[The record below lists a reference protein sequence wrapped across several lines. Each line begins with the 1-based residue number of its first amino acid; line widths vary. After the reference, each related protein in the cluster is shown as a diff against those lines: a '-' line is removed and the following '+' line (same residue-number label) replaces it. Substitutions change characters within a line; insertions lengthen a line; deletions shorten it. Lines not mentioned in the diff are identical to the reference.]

1 MFRRITSSRMGLGA
15 ALLVWLSFALMLVV
29 QPTAAWALTIDIN
42 QFSLFLWSPAVN
54 TAINGT
60 SALQQDIIIGPNNLS
75 GGPFSDF
82 ISQGFSVSVTN
93 GLNANNL
100 GTVSITVGNPTG
112 TAFAPANLIALLD
125 ADIVST
131 PGGADNNQDSSGPSF
146 TPVGADGFQ
155 VDNPL
160 GGILGNILAGTLDN
174 TDHIGAGPDDV
185 SLALLYSLSGGL
197 GANQQINAI
206 FSLSSLDNG
215 GLHQFRLDTELFFNA
230 GVVLSNIDPGNDP
243 GNPAP
248 TPEPGTLVLLG
259 TGAGLTVF
267 GRLRRYLRRGRAV
280 KAGLVVLLAAL
291 ASVSL
296 IGVAQAQVDALPN
309 LTPHVGDP
317 RLEPIPA
324 VPLRLKNIAVLGSRQ
339 GVIDSNV
346 LFMRFP
352 PRVNG
357 QNMSDGDKHA
367 DMYVLYNAA
376 TGQKIN
382 QPPVIEAVPFPLTT
396 NELVARKF
404 TAVWELHALLVDPSY
419 DPNNLETRIDSAF
432 KVATSPYSIA
442 DVQTNIFL
450 NCPIVPD
457 GTTLDPVP
465 GGPVANEPTVR
476 EAFFE
481 SQIVHFVPYDVE
493 DGGFNPQVLFI
504 FKDANGNILP
514 SADTP
519 RIITAKSPGDPFY
532 SSIWEVWA
540 VTVPTGFDI
549 STITSAK
556 QIVDNGVQKFPVS
569 STGIRMNC
577 PVVSINGVAF
587 PFEDAFALLD
597 RLLHQGPGGAF
608 DPNIRTPIGFPEAQ
622 FTTARTFMITEINP
636 PVLVLNG
643 LPLEENPNSLFFPL
657 AARFPII
664 DPNGKGNVVPLIFN
678 DPFQTDSSG
687 PNSVPGSA
695 GRIRISQADLDS
707 ALATL
712 DQLPEPLENNIM
724 NLINAGLLD
733 PMWAPF
739 GVTAYQ
745 ERLALVGRALFEMVW
760 PPEFITRAAQLA
772 AAKAAGC
779 VPASATSVSM
789 AQAIACDLDAD
800 GVRNELSPGEVTA
813 LVAFMA
819 NLPVPRQA
827 DDDEMF
833 THLGLS
839 PLDAYE
845 GRSIFRK
852 TMATGGARCASCHTV
867 FRPFLNGTTLNLTN
881 PETPGVIPIQV

>member
-29 QPTAAWALTIDIN
+29 QPTTAWALTIDIN

-131 PGGADNNQDSSGPSF
+131 PGGTDNNQDSSGPSF

-243 GNPAP
+243 GNP

-296 IGVAQAQVDALPN
+296 IGIAQAQVDALPN

-481 SQIVHFVPYDVE
+481 SQIVHFAPYDVE

-519 RIITAKSPGDPFY
+519 RIITAKSPGDSFY

-540 VTVPTGFDI
+540 VTVPTAFDI
-549 STITSAK
+549 ATNTPAK
-556 QIVDNGVQKFPVS
+556 QIGGNG
-569 STGIRMNC
+569 
-577 PVVSINGVAF
+577 A
-587 PFEDAFALLD
+587 
-597 RLLHQGPGGAF
+597 
-608 DPNIRTPIGFPEAQ
+608 
-622 FTTARTFMITEINP
+622 
-636 PVLVLNG
+636 
-643 LPLEENPNSLFFPL
+643 
-657 AARFPII
+657 
-664 DPNGKGNVVPLIFN
+664 
-678 DPFQTDSSG
+678 
-687 PNSVPGSA
+687 
-695 GRIRISQADLDS
+695 
-707 ALATL
+707 
-712 DQLPEPLENNIM
+712 
-724 NLINAGLLD
+724 
-733 PMWAPF
+733 
-739 GVTAYQ
+739 
-745 ERLALVGRALFEMVW
+745 
-760 PPEFITRAAQLA
+760 
-772 AAKAAGC
+772 
-779 VPASATSVSM
+779 
-789 AQAIACDLDAD
+789 
-800 GVRNELSPGEVTA
+800 
-813 LVAFMA
+813 
-819 NLPVPRQA
+819 
-827 DDDEMF
+827 
-833 THLGLS
+833 
-839 PLDAYE
+839 
-845 GRSIFRK
+845 
-852 TMATGGARCASCHTV
+852 
-867 FRPFLNGTTLNLTN
+867 
-881 PETPGVIPIQV
+881 

>member
-29 QPTAAWALTIDIN
+29 QPTTAWALTIDIN
-42 QFSLFLWSPAVN
+42 QFSLFLSSPAVN

-243 GNPAP
+243 GNP

-324 VPLRLKNIAVLGSRQ
+324 VPLRLKNIPVLGSRQ

-450 NCPIVPD
+450 NCPIVPA
-457 GTTLDPVP
+457 GTVLDPVP
-465 GGPVANEPTVR
+465 GGPVANEPTVM

-481 SQIVHFVPYDVE
+481 GEVVNFVPYDIE
-493 DGGFNPQVLFI
+493 DGGFNPQILYI
-504 FKDANGNILP
+504 FKTPDGQVITDDNGIP
-514 SADTP
+514 K
-519 RIITAKSPGDPFY
+519 IITAKAPGDSFY
-532 SSIWEVWA
+532 ASIWDVWA
-540 VTVPTGFDI
+540 VTVP
-549 STITSAK
+549 SASVAATITSAK
-556 QIVDNGVQKFPVS
+556 QI
-569 STGIRMNC
+569 T
-577 PVVSINGVAF
+577 
-587 PFEDAFALLD
+587 
-597 RLLHQGPGGAF
+597 
-608 DPNIRTPIGFPEAQ
+608 
-622 FTTARTFMITEINP
+622 
-636 PVLVLNG
+636 
-643 LPLEENPNSLFFPL
+643 
-657 AARFPII
+657 
-664 DPNGKGNVVPLIFN
+664 
-678 DPFQTDSSG
+678 
-687 PNSVPGSA
+687 
-695 GRIRISQADLDS
+695 
-707 ALATL
+707 
-712 DQLPEPLENNIM
+712 
-724 NLINAGLLD
+724 
-733 PMWAPF
+733 
-739 GVTAYQ
+739 
-745 ERLALVGRALFEMVW
+745 
-760 PPEFITRAAQLA
+760 
-772 AAKAAGC
+772 
-779 VPASATSVSM
+779 
-789 AQAIACDLDAD
+789 
-800 GVRNELSPGEVTA
+800 
-813 LVAFMA
+813 
-819 NLPVPRQA
+819 
-827 DDDEMF
+827 
-833 THLGLS
+833 
-839 PLDAYE
+839 
-845 GRSIFRK
+845 
-852 TMATGGARCASCHTV
+852 
-867 FRPFLNGTTLNLTN
+867 
-881 PETPGVIPIQV
+881 

>member
-29 QPTAAWALTIDIN
+29 QPTTAWALTIDIN

-131 PGGADNNQDSSGPSF
+131 PGGTDNNQDSSGPSF

-243 GNPAP
+243 GNP

-296 IGVAQAQVDALPN
+296 IGIAQAQVDALPN

-476 EAFFE
+476 EAFFDRHPDELPGRVDQRRGVPLRRCVRPARQAAAPGARRCVRSEHPHADWLSGGSVHHRADVHDHGDQSPGVGIERASARRE
-481 SQIVHFVPYDVE
+481 SQLA
-493 DGGFNPQVLFI
+493 VLP
-504 FKDANGNILP
+504 AG
-514 SADTP
+514 
-519 RIITAKSPGDPFY
+519 R
-532 SSIWEVWA
+532 
-540 VTVPTGFDI
+540 
-549 STITSAK
+549 
-556 QIVDNGVQKFPVS
+556 
-569 STGIRMNC
+569 
-577 PVVSINGVAF
+577 
-587 PFEDAFALLD
+587 
-597 RLLHQGPGGAF
+597 
-608 DPNIRTPIGFPEAQ
+608 
-622 FTTARTFMITEINP
+622 
-636 PVLVLNG
+636 
-643 LPLEENPNSLFFPL
+643 
-657 AARFPII
+657 
-664 DPNGKGNVVPLIFN
+664 
-678 DPFQTDSSG
+678 
-687 PNSVPGSA
+687 SVPDHRSK
-695 GRIRISQADLDS
+695 R
-707 ALATL
+707 
-712 DQLPEPLENNIM
+712 
-724 NLINAGLLD
+724 
-733 PMWAPF
+733 
-739 GVTAYQ
+739 
-745 ERLALVGRALFEMVW
+745 
-760 PPEFITRAAQLA
+760 
-772 AAKAAGC
+772 
-779 VPASATSVSM
+779 
-789 AQAIACDLDAD
+789 
-800 GVRNELSPGEVTA
+800 
-813 LVAFMA
+813 
-819 NLPVPRQA
+819 
-827 DDDEMF
+827 
-833 THLGLS
+833 
-839 PLDAYE
+839 E
-845 GRSIFRK
+845 G
-852 TMATGGARCASCHTV
+852 
-867 FRPFLNGTTLNLTN
+867 
-881 PETPGVIPIQV
+881 

>member
-1 MFRRITSSRMGLGA
+1 MFRRLCTSRMESG
-15 ALLVWLSFALMLVV
+15 ALLLAWLSFALMLVV
-29 QPTAAWALTIDIN
+29 QPRAASALSIDIN

-215 GLHQFRLDTELFFNA
+215 GLHQFRLDTELFFNG
-230 GVVLSNIDPGNDP
+230 GVVLSNIDP

-324 VPLRLKNIAVLGSRQ
+324 VPLRLKNIPVLGSRQ

-357 QNMSDGDKHA
+357 QNMSDGDKHS

-376 TGQKIN
+376 TGQRIN
-382 QPPVIEAVPFPLTT
+382 QPPVI
-396 NELVARKF
+396 
-404 TAVWELHALLVDPSY
+404 
-419 DPNNLETRIDSAF
+419 
-432 KVATSPYSIA
+432 
-442 DVQTNIFL
+442 
-450 NCPIVPD
+450 
-457 GTTLDPVP
+457 
-465 GGPVANEPTVR
+465 
-476 EAFFE
+476 
-481 SQIVHFVPYDVE
+481 E

-514 SADTP
+514 SADNP

-569 STGIRMNC
+569 STGIRLNC

-608 DPNIRTPIGFPEAQ
+608 DPNNRTSIGLPEAQ
-622 FTTARTFMITEINP
+622 FTAARTFMITEINP

-760 PPEFITRAAQLA
+760 RPEDGGTQRNTTSCAACHSQPAIGAAVRGLYTLRPTTDLA
-772 AAKAAGC
+772 GK
-779 VPASATSVSM
+779 
-789 AQAIACDLDAD
+789 
-800 GVRNELSPGEVTA
+800 
-813 LVAFMA
+813 
-819 NLPVPRQA
+819 
-827 DDDEMF
+827 
-833 THLGLS
+833 
-839 PLDAYE
+839 
-845 GRSIFRK
+845 
-852 TMATGGARCASCHTV
+852 
-867 FRPFLNGTTLNLTN
+867 
-881 PETPGVIPIQV
+881 

>member
-29 QPTAAWALTIDIN
+29 QPTTAWALTIDIN

-215 GLHQFRLDTELFFNA
+215 GLHQFRLDTELFFNG
-230 GVVLSNIDPGNDP
+230 GVVLSNIDP

-324 VPLRLKNIAVLGSRQ
+324 VPLRLKNIPVLGSRQ

-519 RIITAKSPGDPFY
+519 RIITAKSPGDVLQLHLGGVGRDGADWIRY
-532 SSIWEVWA
+532 LDDHVGQADRRQWRAEVS
-540 VTVPTGFDI
+540 GF
-549 STITSAK
+549 
-556 QIVDNGVQKFPVS
+556 VDRHPD
-569 STGIRMNC
+569 
-577 PVVSINGVAF
+577 
-587 PFEDAFALLD
+587 EL
-597 RLLHQGPGGAF
+597 PGRVDQRRG
-608 DPNIRTPIGFPEAQ
+608 
-622 FTTARTFMITEINP
+622 
-636 PVLVLNG
+636 
-643 LPLEENPNSLFFPL
+643 
-657 AARFPII
+657 
-664 DPNGKGNVVPLIFN
+664 VPLRRCVRPARQAAAPGARRCVRSEHPHA
-678 DPFQTDSSG
+678 DWLSG
-687 PNSVPGSA
+687 GSVHHRADVHDHGDQSPGVGIERASARRESQLAVLPAGRSVPDHRSK
-695 GRIRISQADLDS
+695 R
-707 ALATL
+707 
-712 DQLPEPLENNIM
+712 
-724 NLINAGLLD
+724 
-733 PMWAPF
+733 
-739 GVTAYQ
+739 
-745 ERLALVGRALFEMVW
+745 
-760 PPEFITRAAQLA
+760 
-772 AAKAAGC
+772 
-779 VPASATSVSM
+779 
-789 AQAIACDLDAD
+789 
-800 GVRNELSPGEVTA
+800 
-813 LVAFMA
+813 
-819 NLPVPRQA
+819 
-827 DDDEMF
+827 
-833 THLGLS
+833 
-839 PLDAYE
+839 E
-845 GRSIFRK
+845 G
-852 TMATGGARCASCHTV
+852 
-867 FRPFLNGTTLNLTN
+867 
-881 PETPGVIPIQV
+881 